1 LFKLTHYPFVGTGLT
16 LTTSYGLIL
25 QIHSLRSVGT
35 NMKARNHAARV
46 QKPKK
51 KILLILNILLI
62 LSY

>member
-1 LFKLTHYPFVGTGLT
+1 
-16 LTTSYGLIL
+16 
-25 QIHSLRSVGT
+25 
-35 NMKARNHAARV
+35 MKARNHAARV